1 MATGTVRELYRDQ
14 KRELEGLGPHILG
27 GEFHKMSEEYS
38 KMSGDI
44 IQESLHK
51 TRVITS
57 MLNDVVR
64 RLLRREHER

>member
-1 MATGTVRELYRDQ
+1 
-14 KRELEGLGPHILG
+14 
-27 GEFHKMSEEYS
+27 MSEEYS